1 MKLSHVIEAQ
11 QFEREWLE
19 KEFFPL
25 AKEMEEVVMSGGS
38 QSMLVGKR
46 MITFFYEPSTRT
58 RCSFEMA
65 MEMLG
70 GRVVFSTENAR
81 EFSSAAKGETIED
94 TMRVV
99 SGYYPDVIVLRSHE
113 EGMAKKAAEVSRAPI
128 INAGDGTGQHPT
140 QALLDLYTI
149 WKETGS
155 ISGISIAM
163 VGDLLNGRTVR
174 SLSYL
179 IGKFPDVKIYFVSP
193 ESVRMRDDIKDYLR
207 RHGVWFTDER
217 DLRNVVGEVD
227 VVYQTRIQKE
237 RGTVLTEQ
245 ENSAYIIDKEI
256 LKLMKG
262 NAIVMHPLP
271 RVDEILPEVDKDI
284 RAAYFRQAQNGL
296 FVRMALLVIILGNE

>member
-1 MKLSHVIEAQ
+1 MKLRHIIEAQ

-19 KEFFPL
+19 NKFFPL
-25 AKEMEEVVMSGGS
+25 AKEMEKVAISGGS
-38 QSMLVGKR
+38 QSMLLGKR
-46 MITFFYEPSTRT
+46 MVTFFYEPSTRT

-65 MEMLG
+65 MDMLG

-113 EGMAKKAAEVSRAPI
+113 EGMAGRAAEVSSAPI
-128 INAGDGTGQHPT
+128 INAGDGKGQHPT

-149 WKETGS
+149 WKETGR
-155 ISGISIAM
+155 ISGISIVM

-207 RHGVWFTDER
+207 RHDVWFTEER
-217 DLRNVVGEVD
+217 DLRNVASEVD

-237 RGTVLTEQ
+237 RGTVLTKE
-245 ENSAYIIDKEI
+245 ENAAYIIDNNI
-256 LKLMKG
+256 LKLMKDK
-262 NAIVMHPLP
+262 AIVMHPLP
-271 RVDEILPEVDKDI
+271 RVAEILPEVDEDH

-296 FVRMALLVIILGNE
+296 FVRMALLVMILGNG

>member
-1 MKLSHVIEAQ
+1 
-11 QFEREWLE
+11 
-19 KEFFPL
+19 
-25 AKEMEEVVMSGGS
+25 
-38 QSMLVGKR
+38 
-46 MITFFYEPSTRT
+46 
-58 RCSFEMA
+58 MA
-65 MEMLG
+65 MDMLG

-113 EGMAKKAAEVSRAPI
+113 EGMAGRAAEVSSAPI
-128 INAGDGTGQHPT
+128 INAGDGKGQHPT

-149 WKETGS
+149 WKETGR
-155 ISGISIAM
+155 ISGISIVM

-207 RHGVWFTDER
+207 RHDVWFTEER
-217 DLRNVVGEVD
+217 DLRNVASEVD

-237 RGTVLTEQ
+237 RGTVLTKE
-245 ENSAYIIDKEI
+245 ENAAYIIDNNI
-256 LKLMKG
+256 LKLMKDK
-262 NAIVMHPLP
+262 AIVMHPLP
-271 RVDEILPEVDKDI
+271 RVAEILPEVDEDH

-296 FVRMALLVIILGNE
+296 FVRMALLVMILGNG